1 MPPQRP
7 RPPHPQCRHGEQA
20 ELFFPTP
27 SRISLRPHTSRT
39 RRVRCEPFTNRIGRS
54 GRGGMRNT
62 YSGTSISGTGGF
74 RSRSSQH
81 ISGESKRKPAQ
92 KGYTPRE
99 QSDDW
104 QSLYATT
111 TDSSG
116 RTASTV
122 RPAVSAD
129 PREIVLA
136 LTKKRQTVRTPAAPP
151 HPDTSVY
158 GAPPWAAQ
166 SGSPL
171 RVNLPMFRAGSAA
184 PGPHRS
190 GSAIYQPP
198 PWALRLATPTGG
210 ALPMCRSGPRFLPD
224 LDEER
229 RRAAPYDPLSV
240 FHGTGCKCSSC
251 YYH

>member
-198 PWALRLATPTGG
+198 PWALRLATPTG
-210 ALPMCRSGPRFLPD
+210 
-224 LDEER
+224 
-229 RRAAPYDPLSV
+229 
-240 FHGTGCKCSSC
+240 
-251 YYH
+251 